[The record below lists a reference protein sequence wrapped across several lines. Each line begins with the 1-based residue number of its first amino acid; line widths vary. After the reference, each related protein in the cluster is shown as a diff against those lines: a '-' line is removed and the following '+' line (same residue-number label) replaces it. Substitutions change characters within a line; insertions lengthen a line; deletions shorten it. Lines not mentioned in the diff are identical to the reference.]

1 VRVREHDA
9 LRLEGRW
16 VMHPKYGRQ
25 FEAEFLGHDLELDPT
40 ALPAFLANHPDV
52 KASVRPRRG

>member
-1 VRVREHDA
+1 
-9 LRLEGRW
+9 
-16 VMHPKYGRQ
+16 MHPKYGRQ